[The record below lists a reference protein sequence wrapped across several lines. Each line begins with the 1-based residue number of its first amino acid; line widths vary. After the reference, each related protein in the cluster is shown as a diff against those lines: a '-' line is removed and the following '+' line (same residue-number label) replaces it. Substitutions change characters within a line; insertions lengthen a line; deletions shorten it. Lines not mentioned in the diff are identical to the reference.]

1 MDNNDWTPRHSRDGR
16 SWVFASRGPSRS
28 SCSSSD
34 APARFRAPT
43 GAPPTPTTTAP
54 TPHLPSPEISRARSL
69 TRRHPLPRLSQA
81 RPHDPHAVRRRVQ
94 GRPSASLPDRPRVD
108 SYSKPRVQSRR
119 HQRRRVHRLLASR
132 TNRAKGHIERTK
144 AARVRRGGARHGDV
158 DDPGNDALGR
168 RVLPTQRGGQRD
180 RTRQVRHPPPRR
192 WVKLRE
198 DGQSHCEFLFMIF
211 SYGQLD

>member
-1 MDNNDWTPRHSRDGR
+1 MGIRVSRTLAVLAFFLGCASAVPSPDGR
-16 SWVFASRGPSRS
+16 A
-28 SCSSSD
+28 
-34 APARFRAPT
+34 
-43 GAPPTPTTTAP
+43 PTPTTT

-81 RPHDPHAVRRRVQ
+81 HPHDPHAIRRRVQ

-108 SYSKPRVQSRR
+108 SNSKPRVQSRR

-132 TNRAKGHIERTK
+132 TNRAKGHIESTK

-168 RVLPTQRGGQRD
+168 RVLPAQRGGQRD

-192 WVKLRE
+192 RIELRE
-198 DGQSHCEFLFMIF
+198 NGRSHCEFFLF
-211 SYGQLD
+211 SYGQLE

>member
-1 MDNNDWTPRHSRDGR
+1 MRQRGSEPRRVR
-16 SWVFASRGPSRS
+16 
-28 SCSSSD
+28 
-34 APARFRAPT
+34 
-43 GAPPTPTTTAP
+43 PPHPTTTAP

-94 GRPSASLPDRPRVD
+94 GRPPASLPDRPRVD
-108 SYSKPRVQSRR
+108 PYSKPRVQSRR
-119 HQRRRVHRLLASR
+119 PQRRRVHRLLASR

-158 DDPGNDALGR
+158 DDPGNESLGR
-168 RVLPTQRGGQRD
+168 RVLPAQRGGQRD

-192 WVKLRE
+192 WVELRE